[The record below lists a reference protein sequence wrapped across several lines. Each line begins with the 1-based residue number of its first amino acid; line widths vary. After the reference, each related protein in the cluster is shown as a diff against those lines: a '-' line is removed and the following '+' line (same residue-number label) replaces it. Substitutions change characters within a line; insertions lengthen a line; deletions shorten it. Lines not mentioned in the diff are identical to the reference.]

1 MKLLDI
7 LLSPFDRL
15 ASGSLENPAINDPNT
30 WMTEIFGGARTTS
43 GERVNGSTAMTV
55 PAYLAAIRNISEDL
69 AKEPW
74 VQYRIEGEKRI
85 RILDTPAAKL
95 LRRPNPWMTAMS
107 FREALVGNALSW
119 GGGYAEI
126 QRTRRGKPLWLHPIH
141 PSRVT
146 PKRRA
151 DGSVYYEV
159 RIDDLRGIASETVTL
174 DYREMLHVKG
184 FSGDGLVGYSM
195 IRFAAEALGIAL
207 AAQRTAA
214 AFYGNGARPAGVL
227 KHPGNLST
235 PAAERLRQEFQ
246 RVYGGSKNVGKA
258 MLLEEGMEWL
268 TISMPMEE
276 AQFLET
282 RRFQVEEF
290 CRICRI
296 PPHKLQHLE
305 KATFS
310 NIEHLSIEYVRDTL
324 SPWAERVEQEWENK
338 LVPEA
343 DYDGTEIGVDFR
355 NTLRG
360 DSKTQSEVA
369 RNNVA
374 SGIWSPNEGRQEQG
388 MNPVDD
394 PAADEHYIQMNMT
407 TLAIAAKEPEPPA
420 PPPATEP
427 PKPDESDAPDD
438 ADESDDAKPD
448 ESTSASLYRVR
459 NRKVF
464 LLTTQRL
471 CRMEAD
477 RAAKAGAKSNEA
489 LRSFYARHRTHLTEA
504 FAPLVEAA
512 AETLGYCAEDRISA
526 LTASMKLYC
535 ENRAEGRAGETGE
548 PNHESLSA
556 LVLAIATNREI
567 KP

>member
-1 MKLLDI
+1 MKLLDA

-15 ASGSLENPAINDPNT
+15 ASGGFENPAINDPNT
-30 WMTEIFGGARTTS
+30 WITQLFGGARTTS

-55 PAYLAAIRNISEDL
+55 PAYLAAVRNISEDL

-74 VQYRIEGEKRI
+74 VQYRIQGEKRI
-85 RILDTPAAKL
+85 RIMDTPAAKL

-107 FREALVGNALSW
+107 FRESLVGNALSW
-119 GGGYAEI
+119 GGGYSEI
-126 QRTRRGKPLWLHPIH
+126 QRTRRGDPVWLHPIH

-146 PKRRA
+146 PKRRS

-159 RIDDLRGIASETVTL
+159 RIDDLNGISAEVVIVE
-174 DYREMLHVKG
+174 YRDMIHVKG
-184 FSGDGLVGYSM
+184 FSGDGLVGYSL

-227 KHPGNLST
+227 QHPGNLSA
-235 PAAERLRQEFQ
+235 PAAERMRQEFQ
-246 RVYGGSKNVGKA
+246 RVYGGAKNVGKA
-258 MLLEEGMEWL
+258 MLLEEGMKWE

-276 AQFLET
+276 AQFLDT
-282 RRFQVEEF
+282 RKFQVEEF

-338 LVPEA
+338 LVPEV

-407 TLAIAAKEPEPPA
+407 TLAIAAKEPEPP
-420 PPPATEP
+420 PPPAAPPASEP
-427 PKPDESDAPDD
+427 PKPDEPD
-438 ADESDDAKPD
+438 EPDDAKPD
-448 ESTSASLYRVR
+448 ESNSAALYRIR
-459 NRKVF
+459 HRKVF
-464 LLTTQRL
+464 LATAERL
-471 CRMEAD
+471 CRMETD
-477 RAAKAGAKSNEA
+477 RTAKAAAKGVEA
-489 LRSFYARHRTHLTEA
+489 LRSFYAKHRTHLTEA

-512 AETLGYCAEDRISA
+512 AETLGYCAEDRITA
-526 LTASMKLYC
+526 LAASMKLYC
-535 ENRAEGRAGETGE
+535 ENRAEGRDTGAA
-548 PNHESLSA
+548 NHETMAA
-556 LVLAIATNREI
+556 LVLHIATNREI
-567 KP
+567 KL